1 MVSRN
6 VLVFTENSRAFGK
19 GVISGIAR
27 YAKVHGSWD
36 FFTTPGPF
44 EQQADIEE
52 YLQYLEKS
60 GIDGIITRVLPV
72 PQMQHMIRLNVPII
86 TIPHMQ
92 EFPHN
97 LPHRMVTNCE
107 AIAQMAAEYYIDR
120 GFKNFACSGFSSRF
134 WAQNRKRFFQE
145 RLEKEGFLLNTYN
158 IPERT
163 EGYDWIGEWEKLAR
177 WLKQLPKPTALF
189 ADNDDCGL
197 QVIEACRH
205 ADIKVPEEI
214 SIMGVDNDHLVCEL
228 SCTGLSSVV
237 LATVQAGYE
246 AAELLERLM
255 EGEQVPD
262 TTIVIQPKRIV
273 TRASSDIFAINDP
286 KVARAMQYIRKNS
299 RANIKVED
307 VAKAAMSSR
316 RVLERSFK
324 RILGTTIGE
333 EIKRQRVEQICE
345 LLIGTDL
352 SIREIAEITDF
363 ETSKHISRYFS
374 QIKGMNL
381 QEFRKAFGKSAR

>member
-27 YAKVHGSWD
+27 YAKVHGSWN

-44 EQQADIEE
+44 EQQADIKE

-60 GIDGIITRVLPV
+60 GIDGIITRVLPA
-72 PQMQHMIRLNVPII
+72 PQMQQMIRLNVPII
-86 TIPHMQ
+86 IIPHMQ

-97 LPHRMVTNCE
+97 LPHRMATNCE

-120 GFKNFACSGFSSRF
+120 GFKNFAYSGFSSRF
-134 WAQNRKRFFQE
+134 WSQNRKKYFRI
-145 RLEKEGFLLNTYN
+145 RLEEEGISLNTYS

-163 EGYDWIGEWEKLAR
+163 GGYDWSGEKEKLAT
-177 WLKQLPKPTALF
+177 WLEGLPKPTALF
-189 ADNDDCGL
+189 TSNDDCGL

-205 ADIKVPEEI
+205 ANIKVPEEV
-214 SIMGVDNDHLVCEL
+214 SIVGVDNDHLVCEL
-228 SCTGLSSVV
+228 SCTTLSSVV

-262 TTIVIQPKRIV
+262 TTIAIQPKRVV
-273 TRASSDIFAINDP
+273 TRKSSDIFAINDT
-286 KVARAMQYIRKNS
+286 KVA
-299 RANIKVED
+299 
-307 VAKAAMSSR
+307 
-316 RVLERSFK
+316 
-324 RILGTTIGE
+324 
-333 EIKRQRVEQICE
+333 
-345 LLIGTDL
+345 
-352 SIREIAEITDF
+352 
-363 ETSKHISRYFS
+363 
-374 QIKGMNL
+374 
-381 QEFRKAFGKSAR
+381 